1 MTERNLTPDQ
11 RRAPVAG
18 EAQLLADI
26 RAFLGEGP
34 VWDPARAVIDW
45 VDIMAARLHS
55 TNIESGDTAT
65 LVLPAPVG
73 CIAPRARGGW
83 VAALA
88 DGFWAVDPDGATQ
101 PLAAVDADRPDLRF
115 NDGRCD
121 PAGRLWAGTMA
132 LDFRADAGTLYR
144 LDPDLSV
151 HRMVAPVTISNGIDW
166 SPDARTMYYVD
177 TPTRRIDA
185 FDYHLASGD
194 IGNRRSFARIEP
206 GAGSPD
212 GLVVDAEG
220 GIWVALWDG
229 WRVRRYLPDG
239 TIDRE
244 IRVPVAEVSSL
255 AFGGPELDQ
264 LFITTAWQLL
274 DAAEHARQPLAGGL
288 FRADPGVRGRLA
300 VPFAG

>member
-1 MTERNLTPDQ
+1 MTERNRQPHSRPDAV
-11 RRAPVAG
+11 R
-18 EAQLLADI
+18 EARLLADT
-26 RAFLGEGP
+26 RSFLGEGP
-34 VWDPARAVIDW
+34 VWDPSRGVIDW

-55 TNIESGDTAT
+55 TDILTGDTT
-65 LVLPAPVG
+65 TVVLPAPVG
-73 CIAPRARGGW
+73 CIVPRARGGW
-83 VAALA
+83 VAALT
-88 DGFWAVDPDGATQ
+88 DGFWAVEPDGSTHL
-101 PLAAVDADRPDLRF
+101 LASVDADRPEIRF

-132 LDFRADAGTLYR
+132 LDFRPDAGALYR
-144 LDPDLSV
+144 LDPELSV

-166 SPDARTMYYVD
+166 SPDSSTMYYVD

-185 FDYHLASGD
+185 FDFDLASGEID
-194 IGNRRSFARIEP
+194 RRRAFVRIEP

-244 IRVPVAEVSSL
+244 IAVPVAEVSSM
-255 AFGGPELDQ
+255 AFGGSALDQ

-274 DAAEHARQPLAGGL
+274 DEAEHARQPLAGGL